1 MIRLIVV
8 PGNNVVIGF
17 QPYDLEKPFAGHVEQ
32 MGEQLQ
38 AQAIYRTASGPP
50 SAAGAIK
57 SG

>member
-8 PGNNVVIGF
+8 PGNNVIIGF

-38 AQAIYRTASGPP
+38 AQANLPHGQRADSPLRVRL
-50 SAAGAIK
+50 
-57 SG
+57 